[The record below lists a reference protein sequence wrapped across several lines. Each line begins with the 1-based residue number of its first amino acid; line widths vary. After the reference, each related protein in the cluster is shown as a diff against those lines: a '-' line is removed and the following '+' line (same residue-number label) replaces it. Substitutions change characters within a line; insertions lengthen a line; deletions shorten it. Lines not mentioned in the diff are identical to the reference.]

1 MEKKFNYM
9 HYDTNNPTNHQDKMY
24 RSLVEL
30 ERTCKAGSVNQIN
43 EKVKNIIN
51 IASTN
56 SDVGLESMRSVN
68 DYFLN
73 RGVSGVLLT
82 CMTRLQTAFQNEIN
96 KREARYADEVK
107 KKSNQEVDKA
117 FEKMKSSVTA
127 KKVTPKKIDAVSEDF
142 PVFAEASFP
151 DTNGDVFEQMLK
163 TS

>member
-9 HYDTNNPTNHQDKMY
+9 YYDTNNPTNHQDKMY

-73 RGVSGVLLT
+73 RGVSGALLS

-96 KREARYADEVK
+96 KREAHYREEELKNANKKVDE
-107 KKSNQEVDKA
+107 A
-117 FEKMKSSVTA
+117 FANMKSSTKVKKVVA
-127 KKVTPKKIDAVSEDF
+127 KKIEAVNEDF
-142 PVFAEASFP
+142 PVFADASFP
-151 DTNGDVFEQMLK
+151 DTNSDVFERMLK